1 MKVVDFAEML
11 GDSIEEI
18 EEKINQ
24 CRGDMHESYNPIY
37 NNSLAVEIEEL
48 EWVQEQTRRLVLNKN
63 KNTSNK

>member
-11 GDSIEEI
+11 GDSIG
-18 EEKINQ
+18 EKINQ

>member
-1 MKVVDFAEML
+1 MKVVDVAEML
-11 GDSIEEI
+11 GGSI